1 MQNIFILKQMQ
12 IILNIKFTLLFETKR
27 HQRHFKVSYS
37 RASGYTLKLGVWG
50 RGEETLHA
58 QSNTVGAAALMGSSE
73 FF

>member
-37 RASGYTLKLGVWG
+37 RASGYILLNSACG
-50 RGEETLHA
+50 GEERRPCMLSLTLW
-58 QSNTVGAAALMGSSE
+58 VLLL
-73 FF
+73 